1 MKNMCKIHK
10 EDKGFLKKSCTNS
23 LGGGD
28 FMVDM
33 KARPFYL
40 SDEDCQWVEDT
51 IAQMT
56 IEEKIGQLFFNMG
69 SSREEDY
76 LKMTVNK
83 YHIGGIRYNPGL
95 SAEIREQNRILQE
108 NSKIPLIIACN
119 TEKGGDG
126 ACVDGTFIGQQTK
139 IGATGDVKY
148 AYELGRASNKEAASI
163 GCNLSFAPV
172 SDILYNW
179 ENPVIGLRTYGNDV
193 DQVCEMTKAYMDGA
207 HTNEGFCCAAKH
219 FPGDGLDFRDQHVA
233 NSINDMSCEEWDAS
247 FGKVYQNLIDNG
259 LEAIMAGHIMQPAY
273 TRYFN
278 PDIKDEDIMPATLSP
293 ELIEGLLRKKLGFNG
308 MVLTDAS
315 HMVGMTCCMKR
326 SEIIPHA
333 IAAGVD
339 MFLFFNEMDEDFN
352 SMMEG
357 YKSGIITEERLS
369 DALHRI
375 LALKAHMGLH
385 KKARTEIIP
394 PETVMKETVRC
405 PEHLQIAKEVS
416 DKGITLVKYKDEDV
430 LPMIPDRYKRI
441 MIVYVSGLAASGGL
455 SAMFK
460 AASGGKK
467 TPAER
472 LRDKLIDRGFE
483 AFIYE
488 SPLDKLMKRAA
499 AGEKVDINLYFAG
512 KTEIK
517 EFVEGQDL
525 IITLVDIAGGFQP
538 VARPGFGMSKGGGEI
553 PWYVFELPVIV
564 VGTGQPF
571 VLADIPQART
581 YINTYD
587 SDDQTF
593 DALVDKLMTGKD
605 AFCGKDPVDAFC
617 GMWDTHR

>member
-1 MKNMCKIHK
+1 
-10 EDKGFLKKSCTNS
+10 
-23 LGGGD
+23 
-28 FMVDM
+28 MVDM
-33 KARPFYL
+33 KAKPFYL
-40 SDEDCQWVEDT
+40 DDEACQWVEDT
-51 IAQMT
+51 IAGMS

-69 SSREEDY
+69 TSREEDY
-76 LKMTVNK
+76 LKMTVEK
-83 YHIGGIRYNPGL
+83 YHIGGIRYNPAKG
-95 SAEIREQNRILQE
+95 EEVHEQNRILQE

-119 TEKGGDG
+119 TENGGNG
-126 ACVDGTFIGQQTK
+126 ACTDGTMIAPQTK
-139 IGATGDVKY
+139 IGATRDKKY
-148 AYELGRASNKEAASI
+148 AYELGRISNKEAATV

-179 ENPVIGLRTYGNDV
+179 ENPVIGLRTYGNNV
-193 DQVCEMTKAYMDGA
+193 EQVCEMTKAYLDGA

-233 NSINDMSCEEWDAS
+233 NSVNTMTCEEWDAS
-247 FGKVYQNLIDNG
+247 FGKVYRNLIDNG

-278 PDIKDEDIMPATLSP
+278 PEIKDEDIQPATLSP
-293 ELIEGLLRKKLGFNG
+293 ELIQGLLRKKLGFNG

-315 HMVGMTCCMKR
+315 HMVGLTCRMKR
-326 SEIIPHA
+326 SEMLPHT

-357 YKSGIITEERLS
+357 YRNGVITEERLS

-385 KKARTEIIP
+385 KKAKTEIVP
-394 PETVMKETVRC
+394 PRTVMEQVIGC
-405 PEHLQIAKEVS
+405 EEHKAVAREIS
-416 DKGITLVKYKDEDV
+416 DQAITLVKYRDEDV
-430 LPMIPDRYKRI
+430 LPMIPERYKRI
-441 MIVYVSGLAASGGL
+441 MIVSVSGL
-455 SAMFK
+455 SAGAMGAMMAKFMG
-460 AASGGKK
+460 GGKK
-467 TPAER
+467 SPAER
-472 LRDKLIDRGFE
+472 LRDKLIEKGFD

-488 SPLDKLMKRAA
+488 SPLDVLAKKAA
-499 AGEKVDINLYFAG
+499 AGEKVDINMYFAG

-517 EFVEGQDL
+517 EFRENQDL

-553 PWYVFELPVIV
+553 PWYVHELPVVIV
-564 VGTGQPF
+564 GCGQPF

-593 DALVDKLMTGKD
+593 DALVEKLMAGKE
-605 AFCGKDPVDAFC
+605 AFKGEDPVDSFC
-617 GMWDTHR
+617 GMWDTRL

>member
-1 MKNMCKIHK
+1 
-10 EDKGFLKKSCTNS
+10 
-23 LGGGD
+23 
-28 FMVDM
+28 MVDM
-33 KARPFYL
+33 KAKPFYL
-40 SDEDCQWVEDT
+40 SDEDCKWVEDT
-51 IAQMT
+51 IAGMT

-69 SSREEDY
+69 SSREENY
-76 LKMTVNK
+76 LKMTVQK
-83 YHIGGIRYNPGL
+83 YHIGGIRYNPASG
-95 SAEIREQNRILQE
+95 AQVREQNRILQE

-119 TEKGGDG
+119 TENGGNG
-126 ACVDGTFIGQQTK
+126 ACVDGTMIGPQTK
-139 IGATGDVKY
+139 IGATRDKKY
-148 AYELGRASNKEAASI
+148 AYELGRISNKEAASI

-193 DQVCEMTKAYMDGA
+193 EQVCEMTKAYMDGA
-207 HTNEGFCCAAKH
+207 HENPGFCCAAKH

-233 NSINDMSCEEWDAS
+233 NSVNDMSCEEWDKT
-247 FGKVYQNLIDNG
+247 FGRVYQNLIDNG

-278 PDIKDEDIMPATLSP
+278 PDIRDEDIQPATLSP

-315 HMVGMTCCMKR
+315 HMVGLTCRMKR
-326 SEIIPHA
+326 SDMLPHT

-339 MFLFFNEMDEDFN
+339 MFLFFNEMDEDFA
-352 SMMEG
+352 SMMAG
-357 YKSGIITEERLS
+357 YESGVITEERLS

-385 KKARTEIIP
+385 RKAKTELVP
-394 PETVMKETVRC
+394 PVEVMEKTLRA
-405 PEHLQIAKEVS
+405 PEHLAVAKEIS
-416 DKGITLVKYKDEDV
+416 DKGITLVKDKDEDV
-430 LPMIPDRYKRI
+430 LPMLPERYKRI
-441 MIVYVSGLAASGGL
+441 MIVPVGGL
-455 SAMFK
+455 SAGGIGAAIGK
-460 AASGGKK
+460 AQGGKK
-467 TPAER
+467 KPAEK
-472 LRDKLIDRGFE
+472 LRDKLIAKGFD

-488 SPLDKLMKRAA
+488 SPIDKMMREAQESGRKP
-499 AGEKVDINLYFAG
+499 DINMYFAG

-517 EFVEGQDL
+517 EFVEAQDL

-538 VARPGFGMSKGGGEI
+538 VARPGFGMTKGGGEI
-553 PWYVFELPVIV
+553 PWYVHELPVV
-564 VGTGQPF
+564 VIGCGHPF

-593 DALVDKLMTGKD
+593 DALVGKLMGGKEE
-605 AFCGKDPVDAFC
+605 FKGQDPVDAFC
-617 GMWDTHR
+617 GMWDTRC

>member
-1 MKNMCKIHK
+1 
-10 EDKGFLKKSCTNS
+10 
-23 LGGGD
+23 
-28 FMVDM
+28 MVDM
-33 KARPFYL
+33 KAKPFYL
-40 SDEDCQWVEDT
+40 DDEACQWVEDT
-51 IAQMT
+51 IAGMS

-69 SSREEDY
+69 TSREEDY
-76 LKMTVNK
+76 LKMTVEK
-83 YHIGGIRYNPGL
+83 YHIGGIRYNPAKG
-95 SAEIREQNRILQE
+95 EEVHEQNRILQE

-119 TEKGGDG
+119 TENGGNG
-126 ACVDGTFIGQQTK
+126 ACTDGTMIAPQTK
-139 IGATGDVKY
+139 IGATRDKKY
-148 AYELGRASNKEAASI
+148 AYELGRISNKEAATV

-179 ENPVIGLRTYGNDV
+179 ENPVIGLRTYGNNV
-193 DQVCEMTKAYMDGA
+193 EQVCEMTKAYLDGA

-233 NSINDMSCEEWDAS
+233 NSVNTMTCEEWDAS

-278 PDIKDEDIMPATLSP
+278 PEIKDEDIQPATLSP
-293 ELIEGLLRKKLGFNG
+293 ELIQGLLRKKLGFNG

-315 HMVGMTCCMKR
+315 HMVGLTCRMKR
-326 SEIIPHA
+326 SEMLPHT

-357 YKSGIITEERLS
+357 YRSGVITEERLS

-385 KKARTEIIP
+385 KKAKTEIVP
-394 PETVMKETVRC
+394 PRTVMEQVIGC
-405 PEHLQIAKEVS
+405 EEHKAVAREIS
-416 DKGITLVKYKDEDV
+416 DQAITLVKYRDEDV
-430 LPMIPDRYKRI
+430 LPMIPERYKRI
-441 MIVYVSGLAASGGL
+441 MIVSVSGL
-455 SAMFK
+455 SAGAMGAMMAKFMG
-460 AASGGKK
+460 GGKK
-467 TPAER
+467 SPAER
-472 LRDKLIDRGFE
+472 LRDKLIEKGFD

-488 SPLDKLMKRAA
+488 SPLDVLAKKAA
-499 AGEKVDINLYFAG
+499 AGEKVDINMYFAG

-517 EFVEGQDL
+517 EFRENQDL

-553 PWYVFELPVIV
+553 PWYVHELPVVIV
-564 VGTGQPF
+564 GCGQPF

-593 DALVDKLMTGKD
+593 DALVEKLMAGKE
-605 AFCGKDPVDAFC
+605 AFKGEDPVDSFC
-617 GMWDTHR
+617 GMWDTRL